1 MFKLKNGKS
10 LKWGTFA
17 MMQYCERQAVDL
29 SGLLEQ
35 LASLQLNIKT
45 LVAMVFAASN
55 GEWDEAGICDWID
68 ENGGIFA
75 KDGEVVDFV
84 NYVLKNT
91 VVNQSEPI
99 EMAPSEEKKSVSL

>member
-1 MFKLKNGKS
+1 MFKLKNGKT

-45 LVAMVFAASN
+45 LVAMVYAASN
-55 GEWDEAGICDWID
+55 GQWDEAGICDWID

-91 VVNQSEPI
+91 VVNQSEPV
-99 EMAPSEEKKSVSL
+99 EMAETDEKKSVSL